1 MTRKATVPIVL
12 TLPWLTSSAI
22 GALLL
27 LVVSS
32 VRADAPPSPNWL
44 KEITRVAYTG
54 LPNSQ
59 RWADWPDRVI
69 ADFASAG
76 VQMMFSRVH
85 NGRDSPG
92 LAWRSAYGDPDP
104 AMQGRDG
111 TREVVALCRKH
122 NIRKG
127 KVIYLPF
134 DISGSVWHKSQHC
147 PASKRTKPHGEW
159 LCSFARKRECSHG
172 GGIRSGL
179 SLTANTISC
188 SCQAPFL
195 PHASLSDSR

>member
-92 LAWRSAYGDPDP
+92 LAWRSAYGDPQP
-104 AMQGRDG
+104 G
-111 TREVVALCRKH
+111 H
-122 NIRKG
+122 
-127 KVIYLPF
+127 
-134 DISGSVWHKSQHC
+134 
-147 PASKRTKPHGEW
+147 
-159 LCSFARKRECSHG
+159 ARARRHP
-172 GGIRSGL
+172 RSGGVVPQAQYSQRQGDL
-179 SLTANTISC
+179 SALRHLGVRLA
-188 SCQAPFL
+188 
-195 PHASLSDSR
+195 